1 MYNLGGNAKRRK
13 QKKCGGGGIRMA
25 EGTIF
30 TQIVICISI
39 SIHVSK
45 ENII

>member
-13 QKKCGGGGIRMA
+13 QKKKEGGIRTA
-25 EGTIF
+25 EGAIF

-39 SIHVSK
+39 SISK

>member
-1 MYNLGGNAKRRK
+1 MQREES
-13 QKKCGGGGIRMA
+13 KKSGGGGGIRMA